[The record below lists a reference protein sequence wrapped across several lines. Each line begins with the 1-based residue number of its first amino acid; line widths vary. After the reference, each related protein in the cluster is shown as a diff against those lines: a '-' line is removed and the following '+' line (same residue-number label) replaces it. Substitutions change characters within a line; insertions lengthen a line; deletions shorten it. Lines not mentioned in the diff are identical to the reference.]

1 MPSQFAILLQRPGAL
16 VSSVS
21 SKCELGFTAWRSDAR
36 AVSFLGGCFLVEPRQ
51 IIPFPEDIRV

>member
-21 SKCELGFTAWRSDAR
+21 SKWKLGFAARRSDAR
-36 AVSFLGGCFLVEPRQ
+36 AVSFFSAQKNGAIRQ
-51 IIPFPEDIRV
+51 G